1 MPQRMIQISFADA
14 KSAGKGK
21 QTRRVRFLP
30 EMDQGV
36 LSWRMV
42 GGTVRLRRQPIHK
55 EEEQWP

>member
-1 MPQRMIQISFADA
+1 MIQISFADA